1 MSQLSCKLLETVPPL
16 VSETIT
22 DTAFS
27 KEWHAKEVE
36 PEWNE
41 HMKDYE
47 LIYYRPIL
55 FYSYEGK
62 VSQRGWVGNTDLKE
76 NKQLPTDTYKKPH
89 LKVQKSPRSTE
100 QEYAANFVHVEE
112 SQSNKACKYVDREEK
127 EEDYSSSYYFGL
139 KKYH

>member
-1 MSQLSCKLLETVPPL
+1 MSQLSCKLLEMVPPL

-27 KEWHAKEVE
+27 KDWHAKEVE

-41 HMKDYE
+41 GLEDYE
-47 LIYYRPIL
+47 LTYYRPIL

-62 VSQRGWVGNTDLKE
+62 VSQKGWVGNTDLKAAATYSD
-76 NKQLPTDTYKKPH
+76 KSIYKKPH
-89 LKVQKSPRSTE
+89 LKVQKLPCSTE

-112 SQSNKACKYVDREEK
+112 NQSNRTCKDVDKDEEK
-127 EEDYSSSYYFGL
+127 EDSYYFGL